1 MKSIKTRGAV
11 KRLVAAAASIGLIA
25 GVQMTAVASAQ
36 AAGPG
41 VSPATTTEFTPGTPV
56 VDGVAKVGTVL
67 VVFAGSWSPT
77 PDSYTHQWL
86 RDGSAISGA
95 TASTYFLVSADLGHK
110 ISVRVTGH
118 RTGYSDAS
126 ATSAQTDA
134 VVKGSEA
141 ALTKAA
147 ATARVIRTGTCVTI
161 PLRADY
167 LLPSDLAESV
177 SKVSLSGTVKNAKGK
192 KIGVVSLT
200 STATALSGTARG
212 SFRWCT
218 RNGLGKVSFVGI
230 TGTWTG
236 VAIVPARL
244 NIPASGEFAAPRNA
258 VASVQAGVGFASK
271 RITHVGTRRTF
282 ASILKV
288 YQPGTKKWVA
298 LGAGRKITVEKK
310 VGSRWVKVT
319 TVKTSA
325 GGKIAAHWNAAK
337 NATYRLNWA
346 GTSTAKS
353 HHSTGVRG

>member
-1 MKSIKTRGAV
+1 MKSIMTRGAV
-11 KRLVAAAASIGLIA
+11 KRLVAAVASVGLIV
-25 GVQMTAVASAQ
+25 GVQMTAVAPAQ

-41 VSPATTTEFTPGTPV
+41 VSPATATELTPGTPLV
-56 VDGVAKVGTVL
+56 EGLAKVGTVL
-67 VVFAGSWSPT
+67 FAFAGSWSPT

-118 RTGYSDAS
+118 KTGYSDAS

-161 PLRADY
+161 PVRADY

-218 RNGLGKVSFVGI
+218 KNGLGKVSFVGI
-230 TGTWTG
+230 TGTWNG
-236 VAIVPARL
+236 VAFVPARL
-244 NIPASGEFAAPRNA
+244 NIPAWGEFAAPRSA
-258 VASVQAGVGFASK
+258 VASVRAGVGFASK
-271 RITHVGTRRTF
+271 TITHEGTRRTF
-282 ASILKV
+282 TSTLKA
-288 YQPGTKKWVA
+288 YQPATQKWVGI
-298 LGAGRKITVEKK
+298 GAGRKVTVEKR
-310 VGSRWVKVT
+310 VGSRWVKVV
-319 TVKTSA
+319 TVKTTT
-325 GGKIAAHWNAAK
+325 GGEISAHWRAAK

-346 GTSTAKS
+346 GSSTTKS
-353 HHSTGVRG
+353 HHSAGVRG